1 LGILSLATAYILNNG
16 GSQVAVTSI
25 STTIAFGTFVGI
37 LVWHAYN
44 EMHILQMFNWIRKLQ
59 APVPLTNITVNH
71 DEEEDYRE
79 PLLAHQDK

>member
-25 STTIAFGTFVGI
+25 STTIAFGTFIGI

-44 EMHILQMFNWIRKLQ
+44 EIRYLQMCNWIRKLQ
-59 APVPLTNITVNH
+59 DPVPLTNITVNH

-79 PLLAHQDK
+79 PLLAHEDK